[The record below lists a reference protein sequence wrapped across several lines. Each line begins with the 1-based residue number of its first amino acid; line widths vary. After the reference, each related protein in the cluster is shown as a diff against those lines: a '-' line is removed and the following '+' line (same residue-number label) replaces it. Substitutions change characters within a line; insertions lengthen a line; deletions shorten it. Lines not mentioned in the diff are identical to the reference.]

1 MRPLR
6 AARRAKVSSERPST
20 GRRAVPRADYIG
32 TLPGNR
38 EAAIL
43 EVRCE
48 KPDKSKGILVDRR
61 QISNVGSAGLVLVLA
76 KADTAN

>member
-1 MRPLR
+1 
-6 AARRAKVSSERPST
+6 
-20 GRRAVPRADYIG
+20 
-32 TLPGNR
+32 LPGNR